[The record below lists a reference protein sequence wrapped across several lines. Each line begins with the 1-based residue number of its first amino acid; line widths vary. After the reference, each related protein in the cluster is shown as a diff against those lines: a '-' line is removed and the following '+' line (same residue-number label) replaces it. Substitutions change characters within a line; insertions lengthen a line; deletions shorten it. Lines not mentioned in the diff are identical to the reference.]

1 MSLKLEERPFE
12 YEGKTY
18 ILRCNM
24 AVLEAVQE
32 DQDGDFASLLELP
45 ITKSAVIFLAAML
58 NDYAEEQGWPERFTP
73 AALRRRVSLA
83 MVKDADVL
91 GIITRGLIPLV
102 QPAGGQGAP
111 TEAAETEPGTLG
123 N

>member
-1 MSLKLEERPFE
+1 MSLRLEERPFE

-32 DQDGDFASLLELP
+32 DQDGDFASLLGLP
-45 ITKSAVIFLAAML
+45 ATKSAVIFLAAML

-73 AALRRRVSLA
+73 ASLRRRVSLA

-91 GIITRGLIPLV
+91 GIITRGIIPMI
-102 QPAGGQGAP
+102 QPAGGQGTP
-111 TEAAETEPGTLG
+111 TAAAENEPGNAG